1 MSASTAPV
9 RLLVV
14 QSDPTD
20 PPALLGEW
28 WRETGVELVEIRADA
43 GEPVP
48 SELPDDVD
56 GLVVLGGAMAAWE
69 DDVAPWLPATR
80 ALIVD
85 GVRSGRPVLG
95 VCLGGQLM
103 SLALGGAV
111 ERTPAPE
118 VGVTELTLLPEAAGD
133 RLFSVLPP
141 NPPVAQYHGDSITAL
156 PAGAVL
162 LASTP
167 DCAHQAYRLGER
179 AWAVQFHP
187 EVDADIVESWTDDD
201 PAPVQRCGLDPAEV
215 VAGLRE
221 RGPEMVEVWRPFAHA
236 FADVVREHVA
246 G

>member
-1 MSASTAPV
+1 MSERDAGV

-14 QSDPTD
+14 RNDPTD
-20 PPALLGEW
+20 PPALLGAW
-28 WRETGVELVEIRADA
+28 WEEVGVELVEVRADA
-43 GEPVP
+43 GEEVP
-48 SELPDDVD
+48 STLPDDVD

-69 DDVAPWLPATR
+69 DDVAPWLPSTR

-85 GVRSGRPVLG
+85 AVQAERPVLG

-103 SLALGGAV
+103 ALALGGAV
-111 ERTPAPE
+111 ERTPTPE
-118 VGVTELTLLPEAAGD
+118 VGVHELDLLPAAADD

-141 NPPVAQYHGDSITAL
+141 RAPVAQYHGDAMTAL

-167 DCAHQAYRLGER
+167 ACAHQGWRIGES

-187 EVDADIVESWTDDD
+187 EVDADIVASWTDDD
-201 PAPVQRCGLDPAEV
+201 PAPVERCGLAPGDV

-221 RGPEMVEVWRPFAHA
+221 RGAEMVDVWRPFAHA
-236 FADVVREHVA
+236 FADVVRERSA

>member
-1 MSASTAPV
+1 VSAATEAV

-20 PPALLGEW
+20 PPALLGDW
-28 WRETGVELVEIRADA
+28 WREVGVELVEIRADA

-48 SELPDDVD
+48 SELPADVD

-69 DDVAPWLPATR
+69 DEVAPWLPDTR
-80 ALIVD
+80 ALLVD
-85 GVRSGRPVLG
+85 AVRSGRPVLG

-111 ERTPAPE
+111 ERTPTPE
-118 VGVTELTLLPEAAGD
+118 VGVTELALLPAAAND
-133 RLFSVLPP
+133 RLFSVLPAD
-141 NPPVAQYHGDSITAL
+141 PPVAQYHGDAITAL

-167 DCAHQAYRLGER
+167 DCVHQAYRLGDR

-201 PAPVQRCGLDPAEV
+201 PAPVQRCGLEPEAV
-215 VAGLRE
+215 VAGLRA
-221 RGPEMVEVWRPFAHA
+221 RGPEMATAWRPFAHA
-236 FADVVREHVA
+236 FADVVREHAA

>member
-1 MSASTAPV
+1 MSEQPAGV

-14 QSDPTD
+14 RNDPTD
-20 PPALLGEW
+20 PPALLGTW
-28 WRETGVELVEIRADA
+28 WQEAGVELVEVRADA
-43 GEPVP
+43 GETVP
-48 SELPDDVD
+48 DVLPDDVD

-69 DDVAPWLPATR
+69 DDAAPWLPDTR

-85 GVRSGRPVLG
+85 AVEAGRPVLG

-103 SLALGGAV
+103 TLALGGAV
-111 ERTPAPE
+111 ERTPTPE
-118 VGVTELTLLPEAAGD
+118 VGVHELDLLPAAADD
-133 RLFSVLPP
+133 RLFSVLPQGA
-141 NPPVAQYHGDSITAL
+141 PVAQYHGDAMTAL
-156 PAGAVL
+156 PSGAVL

-167 DCAHQAYRLGER
+167 ACPNQGWRIGER

-201 PAPVQRCGLDPAEV
+201 PAPVERCGLSPDAV

-221 RGPEMVEVWRPFAHA
+221 RGPEMAQVWRPFAHA
-236 FADVVREHVA
+236 FADVVREHAA

>member
-1 MSASTAPV
+1 VSTATDAV

-14 QSDPTD
+14 RSDPTD
-20 PPALLGEW
+20 PPALLGQW
-28 WRETGVELVEIRADA
+28 WEEVGVELVEIRADA
-43 GEPVP
+43 GEAVPV
-48 SELPDDVD
+48 ELPADVD

-85 GVRSGRPVLG
+85 SVRSGRPVLG

-111 ERTPAPE
+111 ERAPTPE
-118 VGVTELTLLPEAAGD
+118 VGVTELTLLPAAAGD

-201 PAPVQRCGLDPAEV
+201 PAPVQRCGLEPDAV

-221 RGPEMVEVWRPFAHA
+221 RGPEMARVWRPFAHA
-236 FADVVREHVA
+236 FADVVREHTA
-246 G
+246 S

>member
-1 MSASTAPV
+1 VSATTREV

-20 PPALLGEW
+20 PPALLGQW
-28 WRETGVELVEIRADA
+28 WRETGAELVEVRADA
-43 GEPVP
+43 GERVP
-48 SELPDDVD
+48 EVLPDDVD

-85 GVRSGRPVLG
+85 TVRAGRPVLG

-111 ERTPAPE
+111 ERTPTPE
-118 VGVTELTLLPEAAGD
+118 VGVTELSLLPAAADD
-133 RLFSVLPP
+133 RLFSTLTAS
-141 NPPVAQYHGDSITAL
+141 PPVAQYHGDAITAL

-167 DCAHQAYRLGER
+167 DCAHQAYRVGER

-201 PAPVQRCGLDPAEV
+201 PTPVQRCGLEPADV

-221 RGPEMVEVWRPFAHA
+221 RGPEMETVWRPFARA
-236 FADVVREHVA
+236 FADVVREHA
-246 G
+246 GR

>member
-1 MSASTAPV
+1 MSTTSDDV

-14 QSDPTD
+14 RSDPTD
-20 PPALLGEW
+20 PPALLGQW
-28 WRETGVELVEIRADA
+28 WQEAGVELVEVRADA
-43 GEPVP
+43 GEQVP
-48 SELPDDVD
+48 SVLPDDVD
-56 GLVVLGGAMAAWE
+56 GLVVLGGSMAAWE
-69 DDVAPWLPATR
+69 DEIAPWLPATR
-80 ALIVD
+80 ALLADAV
-85 GVRSGRPVLG
+85 GSQRPVLG

-111 ERTPAPE
+111 ERTPTPE
-118 VGVTELTLLPEAAGD
+118 VGVTELTLLPVAADD
-133 RLFSVLPP
+133 RLFSVLPDK
-141 NPPVAQYHGDSITAL
+141 PPVAQYHGDSITAL

-201 PAPVQRCGLDPAEV
+201 PAPVHRCGLEPGDV
-215 VAGLRE
+215 VASLRA
-221 RGPEMVEVWRPFAHA
+221 RGPEMALVWRPFALA
-236 FADVVREHVA
+236 FADVLREHAA